1 MGQAEQLIALERR
14 GWEALVSGNG
24 GAYYREHL
32 TANALMAFPFGVLDR
47 ETTIQAME
55 SAPPW
60 ERFELRDPQV
70 VELGADSGVV
80 VYHVVAQR
88 PAEEPYSAVVSST
101 FVRDGDD
108 WKLAFHPQS
117 PPT

>member
-70 VELGADSGVV
+70 VELGEDSGVV

-108 WKLAFHPQS
+108 WKLAFHQQS